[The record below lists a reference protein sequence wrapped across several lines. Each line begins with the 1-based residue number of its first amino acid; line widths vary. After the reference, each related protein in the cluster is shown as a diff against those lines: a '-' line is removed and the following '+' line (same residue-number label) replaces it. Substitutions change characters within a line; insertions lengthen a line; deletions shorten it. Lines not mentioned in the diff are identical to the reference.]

1 MNSDPGASDRNESA
15 GFRASRGSKN
25 ETDRQYA
32 SDRTQGNLELV
43 RSRSEDTR
51 KHEHAAFVLPV
62 FGALLLLPPLID
74 LFGASPRLGGI
85 PLKIAY
91 LFLVWIV
98 LILGAVM
105 VSAHMPALEKK
116 PPELPPAGGG

>member
-1 MNSDPGASDRNESA
+1 M
-15 GFRASRGSKN
+15 
-25 ETDRQYA
+25 
-32 SDRTQGNLELV
+32 
-43 RSRSEDTR
+43 RSRKLEPIRAKTEDRR

-74 LFGASPRLGGI
+74 LFGAAPRLAGV

-98 LILGAVM
+98 LVLGAVM
-105 VSAHMPALEKK
+105 VSAHMPGLEKK
-116 PPELPPAGGG
+116 PPELPPGDGG